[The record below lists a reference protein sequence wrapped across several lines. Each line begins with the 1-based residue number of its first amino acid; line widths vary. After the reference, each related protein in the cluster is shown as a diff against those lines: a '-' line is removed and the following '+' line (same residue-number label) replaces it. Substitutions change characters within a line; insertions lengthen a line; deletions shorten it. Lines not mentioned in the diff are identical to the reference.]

1 MREAASRPARRSG
14 RLALPIERE
23 LAPPAERRDDGAGP
37 PSVSIVRGHLN
48 LLAALALST
57 IGGCRTTGPAPAG
70 PAVTAVAPS
79 APAPRCAPRPLAFR
93 PRPGV
98 AYQART
104 QQNHDIYQTR
114 LAFTPDG
121 DGWRAIETDFSMN
134 RPTPVEAFGD
144 LRGAELRWRL
154 DGSGTPRGEAEPFGS
169 AKPQYLAN
177 MTYYAFASVGLATG
191 STCPGTAWQARWEE
205 SDRIRTFRYR
215 IEDADGERIRIRVDA
230 LVKTPRNEWRIDGTV
245 EVSVDDGL
253 TGTADLHVAGPG
265 APQINDYAR
274 HVSIVA
280 APDR

>member
-1 MREAASRPARRSG
+1 
-14 RLALPIERE
+14 
-23 LAPPAERRDDGAGP
+23 
-37 PSVSIVRGHLN
+37 VRGHLN

-57 IGGCRTTGPAPAG
+57 IGGCRTAGPAPAG

-79 APAPRCAPRPLAFR
+79 GPAPPCAARPLAFR

-104 QQNHDIYQTR
+104 QQNHDIYETR
-114 LAFTPDG
+114 LAFTADG
-121 DGWRAIETDFSMN
+121 DEN
-134 RPTPVEAFGD
+134 
-144 LRGAELRWRL
+144 
-154 DGSGTPRGEAEPFGS
+154 
-169 AKPQYLAN
+169 
-177 MTYYAFASVGLATG
+177 
-191 STCPGTAWQARWEE
+191 
-205 SDRIRTFRYR
+205 DRIRTFRYR
-215 IEDADGERIRIRVDA
+215 IENADGERIRIRVDA

-245 EVSVDDGL
+245 EVSMDDGL